1 MPLNTYRDEAN
12 TFLAAM
18 GAQGGPDGQKL
29 AWLEEEFALLREA
42 SAVGNEARIR
52 HQIYDILF
60 LLFEL
65 AAEHDFDLDEE
76 WRAGAARKREKYLKK

>member
-1 MPLNTYRDEAN
+1 MPLNTYRDEVKA
-12 TFLAAM
+12 FLAAM
-18 GAQGGPDGQKL
+18 GAQGGGDEQKL

-42 SAVGNEARIR
+42 SAAGDDARMR
-52 HQIYDILF
+52 HQIYDMLF

-76 WRAGAARKREKYLKK
+76 WRSGAARKREKYL

>member
-1 MPLNTYRDEAN
+1 MSLHTYRDEAGA
-12 TFLAAM
+12 FLASM
-18 GAQGGPDGQKL
+18 GAQGEGDAQKL

-42 SAVGNEARIR
+42 SAVGNDARMR
-52 HQIYDILF
+52 HQIYDMLF

-76 WRAGAARKREKYLKK
+76 WRVGAARKQEKYLKK